1 MALAADIIGYLSG
14 LTLAGGDH
22 DGQPFI
28 VLPWERRFVT
38 AQRVTAGSRSRSPD
52 RRDANTS
59 VPHRG
64 DPAKPR
70 QSPIAASF
78 LERSVS
84 SSGAPFRSEARGV
97 VGELG
102 RLGVLW
108 QPASWLLRRGFRR
121 CWLMVPGWGGSD
133 RV

>member
-1 MALAADIIGYLSG
+1 MLEVWQLPGCEGEVALAADIIGYLSG

-22 DGQPFI
+22 DGQPFM

-52 RRDANTS
+52 RRDASTS

-64 DPAKPR
+64 DPPKPR

-84 SSGAPFRSEARGV
+84 SSGAPFRCKGFYHRAV
-97 VGELG
+97 
-102 RLGVLW
+102 
-108 QPASWLLRRGFRR
+108 PALE
-121 CWLMVPGWGGSD
+121 
-133 RV
+133 